1 VAGYEGRDAPQLQAA
16 LDAAAREASLLT
28 VPRDRIEV
36 AAQRFP
42 GVGDVVVSREFPRS
56 LKVRIIPP
64 RPAAAVVSRKGR
76 SVLVDRDGASIGPA
90 PRSHPHPRIVV
101 AGTPP
106 KPGRRLAAATM
117 PALEFA
123 RELDPSVGE
132 RIRALRVAPNGR
144 IEGRLKGS
152 GLLIVGS
159 GERPR
164 ARAAALAAVLNNLS
178 LDDQAA
184 ATYIDITVPDRPA
197 VGFAPY
203 TSVSSQR

>member
-1 VAGYEGRDAPQLQAA
+1 MGSVGARPRWLGKALLVGLVLVGVWWLLHSPVLAFRGVTVAGYEGRDAPQLQAA

-28 VPRDRIEV
+28 VPRD
-36 AAQRFP
+36 
-42 GVGDVVVSREFPRS
+42 
-56 LKVRIIPP
+56 
-64 RPAAAVVSRKGR
+64 
-76 SVLVDRDGASIGPA
+76 
-90 PRSHPHPRIVV
+90 RIVV